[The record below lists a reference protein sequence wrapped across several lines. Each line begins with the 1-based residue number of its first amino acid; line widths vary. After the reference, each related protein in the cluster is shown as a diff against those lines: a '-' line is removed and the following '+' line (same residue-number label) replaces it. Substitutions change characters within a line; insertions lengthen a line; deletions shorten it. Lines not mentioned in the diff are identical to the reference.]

1 MALSAL
7 QSRVRAGQREAGSR
21 VIETR
26 PVPRSRGVAL
36 CAVLREICLH
46 VVRLCRALEVFQVA
60 ACAGR
65 TGQVVVAVHVALR
78 ALHGG
83 VRSGQRESCV
93 VVIEGRSRPGGRVV
107 ALRASLRESAGN
119 VVGIGRALEILQVA
133 ADARRVCARQVE
145 VTVDVALRALNAGMR
160 PGEGK
165 AGGRVI
171 KVGAHPR
178 GRVVALRT
186 GL

>member
-26 PVPRSRGVAL
+26 PVPRSRVVAL

-65 TGQVVVAVHVALR
+65 TGQVVVAVHMTLR
-78 ALHGG
+78 ALNGR
-83 VRSGQRESCV
+83 VRSGERESGV

-119 VVGIGRALEILQVA
+119 VIRIGRTLKILQVA
-133 ADARRVCARQVE
+133 ADTSRVRARQVE
-145 VTVDVALRALNAGMR
+145 VPIDMTL
-160 PGEGK
+160 
-165 AGGRVI
+165 
-171 KVGAHPR
+171 
-178 GRVVALRT
+178 
-186 GL
+186 